1 MSIPTLPD
9 ASGDFLQR
17 PVVQLSTFALLAAL
31 FGFLFG
37 EGALELVRV
46 WGLREEYSYGYFIPF
61 LTLFLIWLKKDELAR
76 AATGGSWWGTLVVLG
91 GALLFVVGELST
103 LYLLIQYA
111 MIVVVFGMVL
121 AFVGWARF
129 RLIWAPLV
137 LLFFMVP
144 LPQFLQQELSSQLQ
158 LISSELGVGVIRL
171 FGIGVFLE
179 GNVIDLGS
187 YKLQVVEACNGLRY
201 LFPLMTFGFLAA
213 YLFKAPLWQRA
224 IVFLSTIPITVFMNS
239 FRIGVIGVLV
249 EYFGKGMAEGF
260 LHDFEGWAVFLACL
274 AILVGEIWVLTRMQ
288 AGKPSLRDV
297 FGIDLPR
304 HLGVE
309 LRAADWSMSKSYVG
323 AVAILTV
330 VAVFSGLSATYIEAR
345 QPRTDFAKFPAQLGK
360 WQGRPGTLELIYLDE
375 LKLNDYL
382 LSDYQDG
389 EGQPVNLYIAYY
401 DSQRKG
407 ESSHSPRTCI
417 PGGGWKIERITQQ
430 AVADVAVWGMP
441 LTVNR
446 VEVQRGPARALVY
459 YWFQQRGR
467 LMTNEILV
475 KWFIFQD
482 SLFVKRTDGA
492 MVRLTTNL
500 RHDETW
506 ESAEARLQGFA
517 AASIP
522 RLDGYLPR

>member
-1 MSIPTLPD
+1 MSIPILPGTSRD
-9 ASGDFLQR
+9 LWRQPAVKWG
-17 PVVQLSTFALLAAL
+17 TFALVAGL

-37 EGALELVRV
+37 EGVGELWRI
-46 WGLREEYSYGYFIPF
+46 WNGREEYSYGYFVPF
-61 LTLFLIWLKKDELAR
+61 LTLFLIWLKKDELAQ
-76 AATGGSWWGTLVVLG
+76 TQGSSSWWGTLVVLG
-91 GALLFVVGELST
+91 GAVLFVVGEMST

-111 MIVVVFGMVL
+111 MIVVVFGMTL
-121 AFVGWARF
+121 AFAGWARF
-129 RLIWAPLV
+129 RLIWAPLA

-144 LPQFLQQELSSQLQ
+144 LPQFLQQEISSQLQ
-158 LISSELGVGVIRL
+158 LISSELGVAVIRL
-171 FGIGVFLE
+171 FGISVFLE

-213 YLFKAPLWQRA
+213 YLFKAPIWQRA
-224 IVFLSTIPITVFMNS
+224 TVFLSTIPITVLMNS

-260 LHDFEGWAVFLACL
+260 LHEFEGWVVFMACL
-274 AILVGEIWVLTRMQ
+274 AILVGEIWVLTRLQ

-304 HLGVE
+304 NFGIDPQTWAGNIPKPYVS
-309 LRAADWSMSKSYVG
+309 AA
-323 AVAILTV
+323 AILIV
-330 VAVFSGLSATYIEAR
+330 AAVFSGISTVRIDNGQAR
-345 QPRTDFAKFPAQLGK
+345 RDFAKFPEQLGE
-360 WQGRPGTLELIYLDE
+360 WRGRPATLELAVLDE

-382 LSDYQDG
+382 LSDFQDG
-389 EGQPVNLYIAYY
+389 AGLPVNLYVAYY

-417 PGGGWKIERITQQ
+417 PGGGWKIERITQEP
-430 AVADVAVWGMP
+430 VANVTVWDRP

-446 VEVQRGPARALVY
+446 AEVMRGPARMLVY

-467 LMTNEILV
+467 VMTNEYLV

-482 SLFVKRTDGA
+482 ALVAKRTDGA
-492 MVRLTTNL
+492 MVRLTTAIRN
-500 RHDETW
+500 DETW
-506 ESAEARLQGFA
+506 ESGDQRLRRFAEAA
-517 AASIP
+517 MP
-522 RLDGYLPR
+522 RLDEYLPR